1 MKFTV
6 SFREVLE
13 RNIEIE
19 AETKEEA
26 YDIAK
31 EMYDREEVVLDSS
44 DLSEQDIV
52 VE

>member
-31 EMYDREEVVLDSS
+31 EMYDKEEVVLDSN
-44 DLSEQDIV
+44 DLTEQDIV
-52 VE
+52 VK